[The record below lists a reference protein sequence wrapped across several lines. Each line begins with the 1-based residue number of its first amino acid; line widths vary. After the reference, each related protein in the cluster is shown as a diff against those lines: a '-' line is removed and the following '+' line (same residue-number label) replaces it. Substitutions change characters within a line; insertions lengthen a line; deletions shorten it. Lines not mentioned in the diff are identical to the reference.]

1 MSPLFSVLV
10 ANYNNGAYIKETID
24 SVMAQDYT
32 NWEIV
37 IVDDASTD
45 DSSKIYA
52 EYASD
57 SRIRVYINKENKG
70 VTYTKW
76 RCLEEAHGE
85 ICGFLDADDT
95 ILPHTLSLMVKTHQ
109 SDEDISIVSSRYYIC
124 DENMNITGESGYLR
138 IPEGESYLT
147 YMHYEPWP
155 FISFKMNKYKQT
167 KGLNRFNKI
176 GDDQELCLL
185 LEEVGKWHVLDDI
198 TYKYRMKADSLGHE
212 KFYKCQY
219 WNLIM
224 YHEACM
230 RRGLDPEKYAFNN
243 MLTIGYRIADEIMR
257 KNKKYRLGNA
267 IMFPLNFV
275 FSLPRYLK
283 RLL

>member
-1 MSPLFSVLV
+1 MTEQPLFSVLV
-10 ANYNNGAYIKETID
+10 ANYNNGAYIKETIE
-24 SVMAQDYT
+24 SVMAQDYPH
-32 NWEIV
+32 WEIV

-52 EYASD
+52 EFAND
-57 SRIRVYINKENKG
+57 SRIRVYINEENKG

-95 ILPHTLSLMVKTHQ
+95 ILPHVLSLMVKTHQ

-147 YMHYEPWP
+147 YMQYNPWP

-185 LEEVGKWHVLDDI
+185 LEEVGKWHVLDNI
-198 TYKYRMKADSLGHE
+198 TYKYRMKNNSMSHE
-212 KFYKCQY
+212 CYYECIY
-219 WNLIM
+219 WNLIV
-224 YHEACM
+224 YHEACV
-230 RRGLDPEKYAFNN
+230 RRKIDPSSCSFRMFEKFIYD
-243 MLTIGYRIADEIMR
+243 TIGQSQKTFRY
-257 KNKKYRLGNA
+257 KLGD
-267 IMFPLNFV
+267 FL
-275 FSLPRYLK
+275 LK
-283 RLL
+283 PFFILRGILREMTA